1 LSGPELQLATG
12 PTAPS
17 AALIEES
24 TTRARALELEGAFD
38 EAARLL
44 EPLASEVAP
53 DVAVLYRLAAIRARQ
68 NRLEESRHLLEAAR
82 RINPRD
88 AKVVTNLGV
97 VFDMLGRSD
106 EAIEAFRQVLRIVPE
121 EPVALL
127 NLGALYGELGRHDEA
142 VRALTRC
149 RERAA
154 GFDVSFNL
162 ALVRSRQGEVHL
174 AEALF
179 AEAVRHDQSRAI
191 GHYYL
196 GRTQLKLGRGEAA
209 VRSLRTALGIEPDL
223 VRARFVLG
231 KALNALS
238 CYGEA
243 AQELE
248 TVARALPDDAQVH
261 YQLGIAFDGQS
272 QKSRAR
278 ECYRRSRTLSG

>member
-1 LSGPELQLATG
+1 MRLALD
-12 PTAPS
+12 ADV
-17 AALIEES
+17 AEA

-44 EPLASEVAP
+44 EPLASDP
-53 DVAVLYRLAAIRARQ
+53 DCDAAVLYRLAGIRAKQ
-68 NRLEESRHLLEAAR
+68 DRLEEARHLLERAR

-88 AKVVTNLGV
+88 AKVLTNLGV

-106 EAIEAFRQVLRIVPE
+106 EAIDAFRQVLRIIPE

-127 NLGALYGELGRHDEA
+127 NLGALYGELGRYEEA

-149 RERAA
+149 RERAP

-179 AEAVRHDQSRAI
+179 AEAVRHDRRRAI

-196 GRTQLKLGRGEAA
+196 GNTQLKLGRSENA
-209 VRSLRTALGIEPDL
+209 VASLRTALGIEPAL
-223 VRARFVLG
+223 VQARFVLG
-231 KALNALS
+231 RALNALNR
-238 CYGEA
+238 YGEA

-248 TVARALPDDAQVH
+248 SVARALPDDPKVH
-261 YQLGIAFDGQS
+261 YQLGIAYDGLS
-272 QKSRAR
+272 QKARAR
-278 ECYRRSRTLSG
+278 ECYRRSRTLSN

>member
-1 LSGPELQLATG
+1 MNPELRLETRPEVAE
-12 PTAPS
+12 A
-17 AALIEES
+17 

-38 EAARLL
+38 EASRLL
-44 EPLASEVAP
+44 EPLAALPSP
-53 DVAVLYRLAAIRARQ
+53 DPAVLYRLAAIRARQ
-68 NRLEESRHLLEAAR
+68 DRLEEAKHLLEQAR
-82 RINPRD
+82 RISPRD
-88 AKVVTNLGV
+88 ARVVTNLGV
-97 VFDMLGRSD
+97 VYDMLGRSD
-106 EAIEAFRQVLRIVPE
+106 DAIDAFRQVLRIVPE

-127 NLGALYGELGRHDEA
+127 NLGALYGELGRYEEA

-149 RERAA
+149 RERAP

-179 AEAVRHDQSRAI
+179 AEAVRHDRSRAI

-196 GRTQLKLGRGEAA
+196 GHTQLKLGRSDAA
-209 VRSLRTALGIEPDL
+209 VRSLRTALGLEPGL

-231 KALNALS
+231 KALNALNR
-238 CYGEA
+238 YGEA

-248 TVARALPDDAQVH
+248 LVTRALPDDPKVH
-261 YQLGIAFDGQS
+261 YQLGIACDGLS
-272 QKSRAR
+272 QKARAR